1 MATTAIPKAITLDG
15 VAPTINNAASGD
27 KVASPGKG
35 VFVNA
40 KNGGASPVTLTITP
54 PGKTPYGVSNP
65 VKTFTI
71 AASGELDIPMLAE
84 YGDPA
89 DGGNVALSWSATTS
103 VTWAAK
109 RIGVIG

>member
-1 MATTAIPKAITLDG
+1 MATTAKPEAITLDG
-15 VAPTINNAASGD
+15 VSATYYNAAAGD

-35 VFVNA
+35 VFITV
-40 KNGGASPVTLTITP
+40 KNGSGSSITLDVTP
-54 PGKTPYGVSNP
+54 PGKTSYGVDNP
-65 VKTFTI
+65 TKTWTI
-71 AASGELDIPMLAE
+71 AASGEQDIPMLAE

-89 DGGNVALSWSATTS
+89 DSGNVALTWSSTTT